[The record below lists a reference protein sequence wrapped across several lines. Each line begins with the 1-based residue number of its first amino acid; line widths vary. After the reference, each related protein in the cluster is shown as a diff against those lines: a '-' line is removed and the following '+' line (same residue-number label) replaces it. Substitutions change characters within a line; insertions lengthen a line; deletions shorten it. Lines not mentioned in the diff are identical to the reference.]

1 MDHSFFAALAFSL
14 KEHTNGWSAS
24 LIHKKLMMHFCEI
37 MFCNIPSRFT
47 TIQSILDYRHSIN
60 LNKACVLHPAI
71 KLWISRINSIEPH
84 LHHSP
89 AEWYKAYP
97 KLLKGLAFRFIYYH
111 RNYETKPNR
120 LFCMRVFA
128 QLACE
133 VFCCKIA
140 FQPASG
146 WLERLLWF
154 YPLETA
160 DYYLKIDIPIVILQN
175 QGNGNFRLCTNEV
188 DPLLINQDTFELRLI
203 KQEEEEEMH
212 HPSFVL
218 RRYTVENLQNCKKEH
233 KNEQIG
239 CFSVVAGGLNMILV
253 SPPPPPCGGGGG
265 GEECIYQIY
274 PGDSSK
280 TFYTIP
286 SGKGLFVFLL
296 HIDQTS
302 FELAGQTAEV
312 DQYLYF
318 YMKHGAHC
326 GVVVACAQ
334 NEQEAM
340 EHVVTHTKYKN
351 FLRPKAAGEE

>member
-1 MDHSFFAALAFSL
+1 MEDSFFGALAIGL
-14 KEHTNGWSAS
+14 KEHTNGWCAS

-47 TIQSILDYRHSIN
+47 TIQSVIDNKHSIN

-71 KLWISRINSIEPH
+71 KLWISRISNIEPH

-89 AEWYKAYP
+89 ADWYKAYP

-111 RNYETKPNR
+111 RNYEEKPHR

-140 FQPASG
+140 FPTG
-146 WLERLLWF
+146 EILLWF

-175 QGNGNFRLCTNEV
+175 QGSGHFRLCTAEI
-188 DPLLINQDTFELRLI
+188 DPLLITQDTFELRLI
-203 KQEEEEEMH
+203 KEVEEEEMH
-212 HPSFVL
+212 NPSFVL
-218 RRYTVENLQNCKKEH
+218 RRYTVENLQNRKKEH

-239 CFSVVAGGLNMILV
+239 SFSPIGGGLNMILF
-253 SPPPPPCGGGGG
+253 SPPPPPPCGGGGPTV
-265 GEECIYQIY
+265 EDECIYQIY
-274 PGDSSK
+274 TGDSSK

-286 SGKGLFVFLL
+286 TGMSLFVFLL
-296 HIDQTS
+296 RNDNAS

-318 YMKHGAHC
+318 YMKHGVHC
-326 GVVVACAQ
+326 GVVVACAKD
-334 NEQEAM
+334 EQEAK
-340 EHVVTHTKYKN
+340 ERLVKNTKYKSVVQP
-351 FLRPKAAGEE
+351 LAGQE